1 MLVPDTEVEQEEK
14 VIGRKKKE
22 HQLIIKEE

>member
-14 VIGRKKKE
+14 VIGGKE
-22 HQLIIKEE
+22 KEDQLIIEEE